1 MTRHLILFDLDGT
14 LVDSA
19 DIILAAQAKAFA
31 AVSLPMPG
39 RERALSIV
47 GLSLREAFEVLAGK
61 DGPIDGLVEA
71 YRAAFFDLRRSQNVP
86 ERLFDG
92 AAGLLD
98 DLAAHR
104 HLILGGATGKS
115 RRGVEALS
123 ARYGWEGRFATIQTA
138 DDAPSKPHPAMVQQ
152 AAAETGVAPSRVLMI
167 GDSSYDMMM
176 ARSAGARAIGVGWGF
191 QPREVLREAGA
202 EQIVESFDELQ
213 ALIAGLARPSG

>member
-1 MTRHLILFDLDGT
+1 MTRHLVLFDLDGT

-39 RERALSIV
+39 RARALSIV
-47 GLSLREAFEVLAGK
+47 GLSLREAFEVLAGV
-61 DGPIDGLVEA
+61 DGPIDGLIEA
-71 YRAAFFDLRRSQNVP
+71 YKAAFFELRHAEQVP
-86 ERLFDG
+86 ERLFEG

-98 DLAAHR
+98 HLATKE
-104 HLILGGATGKS
+104 HLVLGVATGKS

-123 ARYGWEGRFATIQTA
+123 SRYGWHGRFETVQTA
-138 DDAPSKPHPAMVQQ
+138 DDAPSKPHPAMVHQ
-152 AAAETGVAPSRVLMI
+152 AAAETRIAPARILMV

-191 QPREVLREAGA
+191 QPREALREAGA
-202 EQIVESFDELQ
+202 ELIVEDFDELRVLIE
-213 ALIAGLARPSG
+213 ALEA

>member
-1 MTRHLILFDLDGT
+1 MTRYLILFDLDGT

-31 AVSLPMPG
+31 AVSLPMPA
-39 RERALSIV
+39 RARALSIV
-47 GLSLREAFEVLAGK
+47 GLSLREAFEVLAGA

-71 YRAAFFDLRRSQNVP
+71 YKAAFFELRRDESVP

-98 DLAAHR
+98 HLAAQE
-104 HLILGGATGKS
+104 HLSLGVATGKS
-115 RRGVEALS
+115 RRGVDALA
-123 ARYGWEGRFATIQTA
+123 ARHGWEGRFATIQTA
-138 DDAPSKPHPAMVQQ
+138 DDAPSKPHPAMIHQ
-152 AAAETGVAPSRVLMI
+152 AAAETRIAPAKILMI

-191 QPREVLREAGA
+191 QPREALREAGA
-202 EQIVESFDELQ
+202 ELIVEDFEALR
-213 ALIAGLARPSG
+213 ALIAALEA